1 MKRYLIF
8 DLDGTLIISN
18 SQIDTLIYTYIKNH
32 FDSDIQENA
41 RYYIENFQ
49 WMSLQELF
57 NRILDNK
64 NQAKFHRDTL
74 TKKIDALQNQV
85 QFFDWACELIEKLS
99 KEYIL
104 FLSTWN
110 SDNFAKEILKKWN
123 IYHYFE
129 KVLGST
135 NIMKSSE
142 HLEEFYKHIQD
153 ENFYKNATFIWDWAR
168 DREIAGSKNLNFIHI
183 GNQWKDKYEIS
194 EIKYIETILPFIK

>member
-1 MKRYLIF
+1 
-8 DLDGTLIISN
+8 
-18 SQIDTLIYTYIKNH
+18 
-32 FDSDIQENA
+32 
-41 RYYIENFQ
+41 
-49 WMSLQELF
+49 
-57 NRILDNK
+57 
-64 NQAKFHRDTL
+64 
-74 TKKIDALQNQV
+74 
-85 QFFDWACELIEKLS
+85 
-99 KEYIL
+99 L

-168 DREIAGSKNLNFIHI
+168 DREIAESKNLNFIHI